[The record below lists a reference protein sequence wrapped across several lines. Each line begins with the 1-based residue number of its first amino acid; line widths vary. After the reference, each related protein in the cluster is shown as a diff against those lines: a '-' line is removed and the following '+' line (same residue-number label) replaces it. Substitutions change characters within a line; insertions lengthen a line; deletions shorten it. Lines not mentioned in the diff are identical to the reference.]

1 MDQGIKDRA
10 KATLHPD
17 SLLYNALAW
26 IYGWIA
32 GKPSVR
38 RAAYMRF
45 FKDSCFEESEL
56 WMASSQPVP
65 LLEAVIERWRP
76 CSFLDVG
83 CGTGKTLEY
92 VVSKGVECLGLE
104 GSTAA
109 IAVSPVKQLIRL
121 TNLNRPVDLGRKF
134 EMVWSYEVAEHI
146 HPSYTD
152 TFLATLIR
160 HGDLIVMS
168 AAQPGQGGAGHFNEQ
183 PSSYWIQKMRERGFS
198 YDAEFSEFLHSLP
211 SAHSRNMMVFGRREN
226 TADHVMSEIR
236 RTVY

>member
-1 MDQGIKDRA
+1 MKDQV
-10 KATLHPD
+10 KAALHPN
-17 SLLYNALAW
+17 SFLYNSLAW

-32 GKPSVR
+32 RKPGVR

-45 FKDSCFEESEL
+45 FRDSRFDESEL
-56 WMASSQPVP
+56 HMASLQPVP

-76 CSFLDVG
+76 RSFLDVG

-92 VVSKGVECLGLE
+92 IASKGMDCLGLE

-109 IAVSPVKQLIRL
+109 IAASPVKQLIRC
-121 TNLNRPVDLGRKF
+121 TNLNRPVNLRRKF
-134 EMVWSYEVAEHI
+134 DIVWSYEVAEHI
-146 HPSYTD
+146 HPSYTN

-183 PSSYWIQKMRERGFS
+183 PPSYWIQKMRERDYS
-198 YDAEFSEFLHSLP
+198 YDAEFSELLQSLP
-211 SAHSRNMMVFGRREN
+211 ADHSRNMMVFSR
-226 TADHVMSEIR
+226 AS
-236 RTVY
+236 